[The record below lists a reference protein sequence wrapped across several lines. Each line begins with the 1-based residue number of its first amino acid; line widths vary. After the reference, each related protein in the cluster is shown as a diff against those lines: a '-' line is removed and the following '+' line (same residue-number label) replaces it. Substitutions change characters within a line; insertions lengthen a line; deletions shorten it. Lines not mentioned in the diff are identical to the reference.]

1 MEKKPLSPQD
11 RQKRDLSFRP
21 ITEGLGFHPFSDGLP
36 YAPVVKTAAKPSAPK
51 SFNAG
56 SGAVSAG
63 IATPVVRSPRVSV
76 PVAQNPIER
85 PRPQSSVQK
94 TLENL
99 VPKTVAQFEPEY
111 GYGYLA
117 ARVVAYIFDS
127 MLNISLCATSL
138 AIAMWRINLSP
149 ESLMNP
155 GIVLVAALFLIV
167 FNWALITAQEVAF
180 GTSAGKRVFGLVLE
194 GGAIA
199 IFLRAFFFLPSV
211 GFGGIGLLWAL
222 FDRRKRCWH
231 DVAVDLQPIKI
242 TRL

>member
-1 MEKKPLSPQD
+1 MEKKPLTPQD
-11 RQKRDLSFRP
+11 RQKKDLSFRP

-36 YAPVVKTAAKPSAPK
+36 YAPVVKTAAKVSAPK
-51 SFNAG
+51 TFSTG
-56 SGAVSAG
+56 TGAISAG
-63 IATPVVRSPRVSV
+63 TPRPVARAPRVSV

-85 PRPQSSVQK
+85 PKLQQSQQK
-94 TLENL
+94 T
-99 VPKTVAQFEPEY
+99 VAPQPVAQFEPEY

-138 AIAMWRINLSP
+138 ALAMWRINLSP